1 MSRNSRLGKV
11 VGVTGAKGSANVPS
25 SVAQLGLQLAFRQQ
39 DGLAAGDS
47 GRNDNGDQLAEA
59 QYLLKRLVSEQKPV
73 GDYAATVA
81 RDGGRPQVY
90 FAFDDESDAKKF
102 AAAFEAASTVKYPG
116 WASQCAFEVDGVKL
130 SELEASLPVP
140 RRRERKAPPDGSSLR
155 FLRRPRITI
164 KRFEDD

>member
-25 SVAQLGLQLAFRQQ
+25 SVASLPESPAASPSCCRTLAEAPT
-39 DGLAAGDS
+39 DK
-47 GRNDNGDQLAEA
+47 GDQLAEA